1 MEGKRT
7 QDYGRRRN
15 TELKEGENM
24 FGRKVQKETYDRDEL
39 RPVIRS
45 SICTGEKVA
54 GFKELRTGKFTE
66 IMLIRNEEDR
76 KLFLE
81 RYDISPSE
89 LKTEW

>member
-24 FGRKVQKETYDRDEL
+24 FGTKVQKETYDRDEL